1 MATIGRIKSYS
12 KNLLIYFGA
21 SLIPMALSLAINPL
35 VAQNMS
41 PRDYAI
47 SGYYTS
53 FSTLIGPIIWF
64 YFVQFYIKEYFRK
77 DRDERFK
84 LIALIAKSLVWF
96 SGSLSLICLLLLYIY
111 LRYIK
116 SSSEL
121 PIFPYLLLM
130 IITIPLTG
138 LYNLKLANDRIRK
151 KATSFFKLS
160 VTNGILNVLLTLAL
174 VVFLHLGAFGKLL
187 APLLTALVIFV
198 FMLRKYRRY
207 LCYNIKIKEY
217 LPVIKFCLPLA
228 LSASLG
234 YFTNGYPTTY
244 LEGLNDVTNYGIYI
258 VGYSIGHYLVVFST
272 AINNTF
278 QPDLYESVVKRKWKN
293 YTLYVLLQ
301 LSLISFIVIAFVIFA
316 PWLIKILTAGRYVEA
331 TPYAQI
337 IALSTFTSSLYFIIN
352 NFSIVT
358 NHPTYYLY
366 TTILGSL
373 FIVLALPWFVS
384 NWGFYG
390 GAWIN
395 VVSFIVFSLI
405 NVIILAFEKFLSIHK

>member
-1 MATIGRIKSYS
+1 MAIIERITSYS
-12 KNLLIYFGA
+12 KNLSVYFGA
-21 SLIPMALSLAINPL
+21 SIIPMVLSLAINPL

-64 YFVQFYIKEYFRK
+64 YFVQFYIKEFFRK
-77 DRDERFK
+77 DEEERFK
-84 LIALIAKSLVWF
+84 LIALIAKSLIWF
-96 SGSLSLICLLLLYIY
+96 SGLISLICLILLYIY

-116 SSSEL
+116 TSSEL
-121 PIFPYLLLM
+121 PIFPYLFLM

-138 LYNLKLANDRIRK
+138 LYNLKLADDRIKK
-151 KATSFFKLS
+151 KATSFFRLS

-187 APLLTALVIFV
+187 APLLTALVIFL
-198 FMLRKYRRY
+198 FMLRIYRKY
-207 LCYNIKIKEY
+207 LSVSFKIKEY
-217 LPVIKFCLPLA
+217 IPIIKFCFPLA

-244 LEGLNDVTNYGIYI
+244 LEGLNDVTNYGIYV

-272 AINNTF
+272 AVNNTF
-278 QPDLYESVVKRKWKN
+278 QPDLYESVVKRKWKH
-293 YTLYVLLQ
+293 YVLYVFLQ
-301 LSLISFIVIAFVIFA
+301 LSLIGLIVIVFVILA
-316 PWLIKILTAGRYVEA
+316 PLLIDILTAGRYSEA

-337 IALSTFTSSLYFIIN
+337 IAISTFTSSLYFIIN

-358 NHPTYYLY
+358 NHPNYYLY

-373 FIVLALPWFVS
+373 FIVFALPYFVS
-384 NWGFYG
+384 KWGFFG
-390 GAWIN
+390 GAWLN
-395 VVSFIVFSLI
+395 VVSFIVFSII
-405 NVIILAFEKFLSIHK
+405 NLIILVIGRYIPVLK